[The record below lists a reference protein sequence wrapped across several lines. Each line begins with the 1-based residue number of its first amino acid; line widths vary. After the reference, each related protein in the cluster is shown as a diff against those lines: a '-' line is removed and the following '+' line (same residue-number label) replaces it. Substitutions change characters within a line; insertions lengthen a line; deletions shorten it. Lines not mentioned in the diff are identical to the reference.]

1 MERVV
6 STAIMNQNF
15 GNSQPKLLLLC
26 DYRDGLQRATAPFI
40 TILGATAYDEH
51 PLIGKAPEILPRACN
66 VSVYNAENFFFV
78 EIKGEEWALHCQN
91 FIATQEAC
99 PCCFLERLKEI
110 RQCPWHGQSIDSAGL
125 TCTGPSKNL
134 HV

>member
-1 MERVV
+1 
-6 STAIMNQNF
+6 MNQNF

-40 TILGATAYDEH
+40 TILGATACDEH